1 MSSAAFDNAAD
12 MLTALQARQISAI
25 ELLEQHIARI
35 SRHNPALNAIVIA
48 DYDGARHAAAAAD
61 AARARGL
68 AAPLLGLPLTLK
80 DCIDVAGLRSTAGA
94 LELADYYAA
103 ADAPLAAR
111 LRAAGAVIIGKTNMA
126 SWAADWQTNNP
137 VFGRTNNPWNLAY
150 TPGGS
155 TGGGAAAVAAGLTPL
170 EFGSD
175 IGGSIRIPAAFCGVY
190 GHKPSETTVPRS
202 GIFPASP
209 RPNAAIALS
218 VAGPLARSAGDLA
231 LALDVIASADLGED
245 TAWRL
250 DLPPARHARL
260 ADYRVALLP
269 ALHWLPVEDTITNA
283 LAQLAA
289 QLRRAG
295 AIVEQA
301 QPTCFG
307 DLRDYYKLYLAILWA
322 MLAAGQPAP
331 ERQRRAAELHA
342 TDNEFLIA
350 CAQGMQA
357 SAADYIHWHSLRERY
372 REDFRAFF
380 RSWDILLA
388 PVNIVN
394 AYPHLDAPGPQPFRI
409 NDQDV
414 RYDRQNVYPAIASLS
429 GQPATAF
436 PFGLTKAGLPIG
448 LQAIGPYLEDRTTI
462 EFAAL
467 VAQHCGGFQA
477 PPGYAEG

>member
-1 MSSAAFDNAAD
+1 MPPAAFADATGMLAA
-12 MLTALQARQISAI
+12 LAARQISAI

-35 SRHNPALNAIVIA
+35 SRHNPALNAIIIA
-48 DYDGARHAAAAAD
+48 DYDGARRAAAAAD
-61 AARARGL
+61 DARTRGL
-68 AAPLLGLPLTLK
+68 HAPLLGLPLTLK
-80 DCIDVAGLRSTAGA
+80 DCIDVAELRSTAGA
-94 LELADYYAA
+94 LELANYYAT
-103 ADAPLAAR
+103 ADAPLTAR

-137 VFGRTNNPWNLAY
+137 VFGRTNNPWNIAY

-190 GHKPSETTVPRS
+190 GHKPSETAVPRS
-202 GIFPASP
+202 GIFPGSP
-209 RPNAAIALS
+209 HPNAAIALS

-231 LALDVIASADLGED
+231 LALDVIAGADHGED
-245 TAWRL
+245 AAWRL
-250 DLPPARHARL
+250 AIPPARHARL
-260 ADYRVALLP
+260 ADFRVALLP
-269 ALHWLPVEDTITNA
+269 ALHWLPVEGAITVA
-283 LAQLAA
+283 LAELAA

-295 AIVEQA
+295 AVVEEA
-301 QPTCFG
+301 QPARFG

-322 MLAAGQPAP
+322 MLSAGQPAP
-331 ERQRRAAELHA
+331 ERQRRADELRA

-350 CAQGMQA
+350 CAHGMLA
-357 SAADYIHWHSLRERY
+357 SAADYIGWHSQREQY
-372 REDFRAFF
+372 REDFRRFF
-380 RSWDILLA
+380 RSWDVLLA

-436 PFGLTKAGLPIG
+436 PVGLTQTGLPISI
-448 LQAIGPYLEDRTTI
+448 QVIGPYLEDRTPI
-462 EFAAL
+462 QFAAL
-467 VAQHCGGFQA
+467 VAQLCGGFHP
-477 PPGYAEG
+477 PPGFEA